1 MLCPKCKSGFE
12 TVTYENIKVDRC
24 TTCKGIWFDI
34 LEQEDLKKIEGSET
48 IDIGEEYIGEKY
60 NQLRKI
66 NCPSCNVKMLAMI
79 DKDQFHIQYES
90 CPRCFGTFFDAGEF
104 KDYKESTIVER
115 FTQMV
120 DTLRSNL

>member
-12 TVTYENIKVDRC
+12 TVTYENIEVDRC
-24 TTCKGIWFDI
+24 TTCQGIWFDI
-34 LEQEDLKKIEGSET
+34 LEQEDLKNIEGSET
-48 IDIGEEYIGEKY
+48 IDIGDEYIGEKY

-66 NCPSCNVKMLAMI
+66 NCPDCNVKMMTMI

-104 KDYKESTIVER
+104 KDYKESTVVER
-115 FTQMV
+115 FKQMV

>member
-12 TVTYENIKVDRC
+12 TVAYENIKVDRC

-48 IDIGEEYIGEKY
+48 IDIGDEYIGEKY